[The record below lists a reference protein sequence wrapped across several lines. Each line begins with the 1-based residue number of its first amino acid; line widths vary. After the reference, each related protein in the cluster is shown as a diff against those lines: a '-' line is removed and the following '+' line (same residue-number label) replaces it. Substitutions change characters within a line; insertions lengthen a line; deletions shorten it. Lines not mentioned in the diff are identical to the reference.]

1 VGESRMMGRQDR
13 DQGRLFY
20 DFNLDDVVPR
30 HHLLRRMNVF
40 VTAALADL
48 HEQLKPF
55 YSEIGRPSVDPEL
68 MIRML
73 IVGYCYGIRHE
84 RRLCEELKLHLA
96 YRWFCRLDLDDKV
109 PHHSTFSINRLE
121 RFRDSDILRHVFE
134 RVVAACMAAGLVKG
148 EGFAVD
154 ASVIEAN
161 ASRYH
166 GKAPD
171 ELEWTDAQ
179 RQRRAVAEYLAGLEA
194 EPDATAGPNGDKDAG
209 DGTDGGSE
217 RRSDRKPPKVI
228 SPSDPSSAWT
238 AKANK
243 RVLFGYGL
251 NYLIDAEHAII
262 VDVEATPA
270 RTYDEVEASRTMI
283 ERTRHR
289 FGLRPKRLAADT
301 AYGIGRVLAFVT
313 DAGIIPHIPVWDMS
327 KRDDGTFS
335 RLQFRYDRKNDLYIC
350 PAGERLT
357 TTGRVHSDHAVRYI
371 ASVLC
376 CRECSLKQ
384 LPEHAFSPHRAGCQ
398 RGRPGCCASQDE
410 NKSVLEVTRSAQAG
424 RDALRP
430 PQDAPWLRANAAEG
444 AFGCTRRVPS
454 RCNRTKSQN
463 DGGSA
468 VRSAPTVVCLSC
480 RRELTSQRLNRK
492 IPLTSSQGTIGGEVR
507 GSESDF
513 FDSIDPERTDI

>member
-1 VGESRMMGRQDR
+1 MMGRQDR

-20 DFNLDDVVPR
+20 EFNLDDVVPQD
-30 HHLLRRMNVF
+30 HLLRRMNVF
-40 VTAALADL
+40 VTAALADV
-48 HEQLKPF
+48 HEQLRPF

-73 IVGYCYGIRHE
+73 IVGYCYGVRHE

-96 YRWFCRLDLDDKV
+96 YRWFCKLDLDDKV

-179 RQRRAVAEYLAGLEA
+179 RQRRAVAEYLAGLKA
-194 EPDATAGPNGDKDAG
+194 EPEATGGPDRDKDAG

-251 NYLIDAEHAII
+251 NYLIDIEHAII

-283 ERTRHR
+283 ERTRQR
-289 FGLRPKRLAADT
+289 LGLRPKRLAADT
-301 AYGIGRVLAFVT
+301 AYGIGRFLAFVT

-357 TTGRVHSDHAVRYI
+357 TTGRVHSDHAIRYI
-371 ASVLC
+371 ASVLR

-384 LPEHAFSPHRAGCQ
+384 QCCPNMPSRRIVRDVNEAARDVARRKMKTKAFLRSRDQ
-398 RGRPGCCASQDE
+398 RKRVEMRFAHLKTHHGFERMRLRGLSGARDE
-410 NKSVLEVTRSAQAG
+410 FHLVAIVQNLKTM
-424 RDALRP
+424 ALRLF
-430 PQDAPWLRANAAEG
+430 APLQ
-444 AFGCTRRVPS
+444 PS
-454 RCNRTKSQN
+454 P
-463 DGGSA
+463 A
-468 VRSAPTVVCLSC
+468 
-480 RRELTSQRLNRK
+480 
-492 IPLTSSQGTIGGEVR
+492 
-507 GSESDF
+507 
-513 FDSIDPERTDI
+513 